1 MKVGSGRHRYEGVQK
16 CRMGIWLRGRR
27 WPEGGEEKKGE
38 RESCS
43 GDDDRWMQ
51 RGELSSRREPMI
63 LREDVW

>member
-1 MKVGSGRHRYEGVQK
+1 
-16 CRMGIWLRGRR
+16 MGQRWLGG
-27 WPEGGEEKKGE
+27 GGEEKGE